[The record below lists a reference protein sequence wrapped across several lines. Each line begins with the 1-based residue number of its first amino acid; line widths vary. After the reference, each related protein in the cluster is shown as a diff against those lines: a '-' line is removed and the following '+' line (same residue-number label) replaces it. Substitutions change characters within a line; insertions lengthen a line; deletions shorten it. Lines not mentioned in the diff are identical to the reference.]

1 MLLFF
6 IAFSFFFTLAI
17 LPTVIALAWRIGA
30 VDDPGE
36 WRRMHARSIPRAGG
50 LAIFSAFALA
60 CLAMGAFSRPLSC
73 MLGGGFLLLLVG
85 LADDIFSL
93 GAASKLFFQ
102 FAVVLACV
110 MGEGSFSGARLAF
123 GVLWVLA
130 LANAHNFIDG
140 LDGLFAGTAAVEC
153 VLLALSLQL
162 SGAGEGI
169 APSLLLGAACV
180 GFLLYNRHPASVFAG
195 DCGSVTVG
203 FLLGLLTLPLFHLP
217 TRNASALSPLFLF
230 AYPLTDLGTAVLRR
244 FLRGRSPFS
253 ADRAH
258 LHHRLTDAGLSQ
270 PRCVAILH
278 LISAALGL
286 IGVLLILPRFLPFAS
301 LACAASALLL
311 IGIRHFITDF
321 A

>member
-6 IAFSFFFTLAI
+6 IALSFLFTLAI
-17 LPTVIALAWRIGA
+17 LPTVIVLAWRIGA
-30 VDDPGE
+30 VDEPGE
-36 WRRMHARSIPRAGG
+36 WRRMHVRSIPRAGG

-60 CLAMGAFSRPLSC
+60 SLAMGQPSRTLAC
-73 MLGGGFLLLLVG
+73 TLGGGFLLLLVG
-85 LADDIFSL
+85 LADDVFSL

-102 FAVVLACV
+102 FAVALACV
-110 MGEGSFSGARLAF
+110 VGEGSLSGARLAL

-140 LDGLFAGTAAVEC
+140 LDGLFAGTAVVEC
-153 VLLALSLQL
+153 LLLALALQL

-169 APSLLLGAACV
+169 APSLLLAAACA
-180 GFLLYNRHPASVFAG
+180 GFWCYNRHPASIFAG

-203 FLLGLLTLPLFHLP
+203 FLFGMLSLPLLRLSAF
-217 TRNASALSPLFLF
+217 NATLLSPFFLF
-230 AYPLTDLGTAVLRR
+230 AYPITDLCTAVLRR
-244 FLRGRSPFS
+244 LLRGRSPFS

-258 LHHRLTDAGLSQ
+258 LHHRLTDVGLSQ

-286 IGVLLILPRFLPFAS
+286 IGVLLVLPRFLPFAS